1 MLTKKYPH
9 EGQTDVEII
18 LNAHGD
24 DHTRLSIPESIPDEF
39 KELLYGEPTP
49 QNLIRDMAYF

>member
-18 LNAHGD
+18 FNAHGD
-24 DHTRLSIPESIPDEF
+24 DLTRLSIPESIPDEF